1 MDEEPRAD
9 PDQSPQPKLFPFS
22 YSLAETNSGRSLL
35 TTVCQTS
42 SESSEALPD
51 TQAKELCQGDLVTDG
66 SLTPGFSGLP
76 AIIQG
81 VLKFMRVRVAF

>member
-1 MDEEPRAD
+1 MQIQTRA
-9 PDQSPQPKLFPFS
+9 PSPSSFLFS
-22 YSLAETNSGRSLL
+22 YSLLRMNSGRSLL

-42 SESSEALPD
+42 ESSEATRHPGVS
-51 TQAKELCQGDLVTDG
+51 KELCQGDLVTDG

>member
-1 MDEEPRAD
+1 MEIQIRA
-9 PDQSPQPKLFPFS
+9 PSPSSFLFS
-22 YSLAETNSGRSLL
+22 YSLLRMNSGRSLL

-42 SESSEALPD
+42 SESSEVTRRLGVS
-51 TQAKELCQGDLVTDG
+51 KELCQGDLVTDG